1 MWLTL
6 DDLQCSECGA
16 FVHPLIDSCPECG
29 AGRLSRLG
37 EAAAGPIG
45 AVRLLEAPETQRMA
59 HNITVRY
66 TMKVNA
72 IGGGVADPSLDDAV
86 AHLADA
92 LTYRIGGDAVPDT
105 DNAGLTLRD
114 GCLIAQARP
123 SGALLAE
130 IPLPSILA
138 AAAGR
143 GDVTVHYAAPS
154 GTGVAGAPSETPT
167 VATRRRLSVA
177 NRRGLLAQRARDAH
191 YEDLSRWLVVLTA
204 AAAERRWMEI
214 GLAAYLAELG
224 SPRSWRYHRRRPS
237 GRPSPPVR
245 PRHPPPRPHRPSAPA
260 SWSSR
265 ASARPACWPTMSTA
279 RSAAR
284 SWLASEGPARDR
296 TGVPDCP
303 SLRRA
308 IPAQA
313 GRGVLSP
320 VAPSGSSRTVRRVAP
335 PVAETGTK
343 RNMLWS
349 AAVVYHKMLWF
360 RH

>member
-29 AGRLSRLG
+29 VARVSRLG
-37 EAAAGPIG
+37 EAAAGPVG

-154 GTGVAGAPSETPT
+154 GSGVGGAPSETPT

-177 NRRGLLAQRARDAH
+177 NRRGLLAQRARDGH
-191 YEDLSRWLVVLTA
+191 YEDLSRWLIVLTA
-204 AAAERRWMEI
+204 AAAERRWIEI

-224 SPRSWRYHRRRPS
+224 LAPELAV
-237 GRPSPPVR
+237 PSPAAVGASESAGPAT
-245 PRHPPPRPHRPSAPA
+245 APA
-260 SWSSR
+260 AASSSAIG
-265 ASARPACWPTMSTA
+265 AS
-279 RSAAR
+279 
-284 SWLASEGPARDR
+284 LLELE
-296 TGVPDCP
+296 
-303 SLRRA
+303 SLRA
-308 IPAQA
+308 A
-313 GRGVLSP
+313 GLLAEDEYS
-320 VAPSGSSRTVRRVAP
+320 AKRREILA
-335 PVAETGTK
+335 
-343 RNMLWS
+343 RL
-349 AAVVYHKMLWF
+349 
-360 RH
+360 